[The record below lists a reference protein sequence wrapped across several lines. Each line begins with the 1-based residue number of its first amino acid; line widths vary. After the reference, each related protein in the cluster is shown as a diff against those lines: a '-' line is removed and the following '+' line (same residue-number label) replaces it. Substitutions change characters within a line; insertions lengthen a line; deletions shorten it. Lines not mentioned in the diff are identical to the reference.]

1 MILQLKVWK
10 KKNKMLEKLFTSKNR
25 VKILGFLLFEK
36 SETHIREI
44 SKILNIS
51 SGGVKKEVDNLKEL
65 NILEKEKRIKLNKN
79 CSFLEDLRNIFIKTD
94 FITYP
99 IKKTLKNIDAEF
111 IFIFGSF
118 ARGEF
123 NSKSDVDLMIIGDV
137 KSMEVYKKT
146 REIEKEINREIN
158 PIILKIE
165 DLKKQKNSG
174 FIKDIFKKGIIMV
187 KGEKNELQKIVRWK
201 ENRESWGNW
210 I

>member
-1 MILQLKVWK
+1 MERIDSTAF
-10 KKNKMLEKLFTSKNR
+10 ER
-25 VKILGFLLFEK
+25 VL
-36 SETHIREI
+36 SVP
-44 SKILNIS
+44 S
-51 SGGVKKEVDNLKEL
+51 
-65 NILEKEKRIKLNKN
+65 EKRHRQ
-79 CSFLEDLRNIFIKTD
+79 CKTLSKY

-187 KGEKNELQKIVRWK
+187 KGEKNELQKIVR
-201 ENRESWGNW
+201 
-210 I
+210 